1 MKTRSCLSILF
12 LFLIVQLRA
21 QDGGELVNVR
31 IAGEGFDRF
40 VEQVEAQTD
49 LVIYYKAEWFEGR
62 SFTYQADSVDID
74 DAIYDVLKGTG
85 LLYNR
90 VGHDRYIIL
99 PEKRLSMRLPI
110 ISSSTGVY
118 IEITDSEAYMGVK
131 DDLYLTGTRPEQMVQ
146 TIEVGERGAS
156 LARGIARIRGK
167 LVNLVNGEPVM
178 GATMVDLGTG
188 KGAVSDQ
195 GGNVTMAIEPGRHAM
210 RFSFIGMESVDI
222 TMEVHSDGDFRI
234 EMQPA
239 VIALDEVQIMGEMY
253 REINTT
259 DIGVERFSMNS
270 LKQVPVFM
278 GELDVIKISKLLPGI
293 TSAGEASVGVNV
305 RGGNVDQNIF
315 YINRMP
321 VYNTSHLF
329 GFFSAFNSDMI
340 RDFSIYKGSVPV
352 NYGGRLSSVFNILT
366 RKGNNKSFTAHAGIS
381 PISAHATVEGP
392 IKKNYSSYLI
402 SGRSSYSDWILKR
415 MEDPL
420 IRDSDAFFY
429 DFAGSLNFQ
438 PSEKNGFNIFYY
450 QSYDKFRYSTLS
462 DYEYS
467 NRGGSASW
475 ERNISP
481 ALTSKVTGT
490 SSFYKFSNTD
500 QSEISRAYSHDY
512 MLNHNELL
520 AEFEWVPSLRHKI
533 EFGSSL
539 IYYRLDRGVVEPYG
553 DASIRNEVDL
563 GNEQALEGGI
573 FVSDNYEIN
582 DWLTL
587 YAGVRYSLY
596 SMLGPQTVMLYEE
609 DKPKSENTIIDS
621 LYFDDWEAVSFQSG
635 PEFRAAVNMKAGPNT
650 SFKLSFNQMRQY
662 LFMLSNTVTISPTDQ
677 WKLSDYYIDPQSSY
691 QYTGGIYHIFPKL
704 GLSSSVELYYKTSK
718 DIVEYKDGA
727 DFITSPLTETVV
739 LQGLQSA
746 YGIEFMLQKTT
757 GRLDGWISYTY
768 SRSEMLVS
776 GGNDYE
782 SINNGNPYPSNFD
795 RPHVLNVVANYS
807 INRRVSVGSNLV
819 YMSGRPVTYPTSLY
833 YINNVAY
840 IDYFARNQF
849 RIPDYFRIDLSLN
862 IEGNLKAD
870 KFMHSTWS
878 FNVYNLLGRNNPQSI
893 YFVPHEYFIKGY
905 SFSVIGAPI
914 FTISW
919 NVKLG
924 NYESH

>member
-1 MKTRSCLSILF
+1 MKIRSYLLIPMLF
-12 LFLIVQLRA
+12 LSVLIRA

-31 IAGEGFDRF
+31 IVGEGFDRF
-40 VEQVEAQTD
+40 IEQLEDQTG

-62 SFTYQADSVDID
+62 SFSYQADSVDID
-74 DAIYDVLKGTG
+74 DAIYEVLKGTG

-90 VGHDRYIIL
+90 VGPDRYIIL
-99 PEKRLSMRLPI
+99 PEKRLSMHLPI
-110 ISSSTGVY
+110 ISSSTGIY
-118 IEITDSEAYMGVK
+118 TEITDSEAYMGVK
-131 DDLYLTGTRPEQMVQ
+131 DDLYLTGTRPEQMVR

-156 LARGIARIRGK
+156 LARGVARIKGK
-167 LVNLVNGEPVM
+167 LLNVANGEPVM

-195 GGNVTMAIEPGRHAM
+195 DGNVTMALKPGSHAM
-210 RFSFIGMESVDI
+210 RFSFIGMESVDVS
-222 TMEVHSDGDFRI
+222 MEVLSDGDFRI

-392 IKKNYSSYLI
+392 IKKDHSSYLI

-438 PSEKNGFNIFYY
+438 PSEKNGFNVFYY

-490 SSFYKFSNTD
+490 SSFYRFANTD
-500 QSEISRAYSHDY
+500 QSEVSRAYTHEY
-512 MLNHNELL
+512 MLNHNELV
-520 AEFEWVPSLRHKI
+520 AEFAWVPSLRHKI

-563 GNEQALEGGI
+563 GKEQALEGGI
-573 FVSDNYEIN
+573 FISDNYEVN
-582 DWLTL
+582 DWFTL

-621 LYFDDWEAVSFQSG
+621 LYFDDWEAVNFHSG
-635 PEFRAAVNMKAGPNT
+635 PEFRVAVNMKAGPNT

-704 GLSSSVELYYKTSK
+704 GLSSSVELYYKYSN

-727 DFITSPLTETVV
+727 DFITSPLTETAV
-739 LQGLQSA
+739 LQGLQNA
-746 YGIEFMLQKTT
+746 YGIEFMLQKTM

-768 SRSEMLVS
+768 SRSEMLVE
-776 GGNDYE
+776 GENDYE
-782 SINNGNPYPSNFD
+782 SINNGDPYPSNFD
-795 RPHVLNVVANYS
+795 RPHVLNVVGNYS
-807 INRRVSVGSNLV
+807 INRRFSVGSNLV

-914 FTISW
+914 FTVSW

>member
-1 MKTRSCLSILF
+1 MKIRNVLLLAFIILPVI
-12 LFLIVQLRA
+12 LNA
-21 QDGGELVNVR
+21 QERGELVNIQ
-31 IAGEGFDRF
+31 IAGEGFEHF
-40 VEQVEAQTD
+40 VEQVESQTG
-49 LVIYYKAEWFEGR
+49 LHIYYNQSWFEGSTFR
-62 SFTYQADSVDID
+62 YRADSVDVD
-74 DAIYDVLKGTG
+74 DAIYEVLKGTG
-85 LLYNR
+85 LYYNR
-90 VGHDRYIIL
+90 VAPDRYIIL
-99 PEKRLSMRLPI
+99 PEKPLNMQLPI
-110 ISSSTGVY
+110 TSATVGSYS
-118 IEITDSEAYMGVK
+118 EMQESEAYMGVK
-131 DDLYLTGTRPEQMVQ
+131 DDLYLTGTRPEQMVR
-146 TIEVGERGAS
+146 TITVGERGATV
-156 LARGIARIRGK
+156 ARGVARIRGK
-167 LVNLVNGEPVM
+167 LVNLASGEPVL

-195 GGNVTMAIEPGRHAM
+195 GGNVTMAITPGTHAM
-210 RFSFIGMESVDI
+210 RFSFIGMESVDV
-222 TMEVHSDGDFRI
+222 TMEVLSDGDFRI

-239 VIALDEVQIMGEMY
+239 VIALDEVQIMGEQY

-259 DIGVERFSMNS
+259 DIGVERFSMTA

-278 GELDVIKISKLLPGI
+278 GELDVIQISKLLPGI

-315 YINRMP
+315 YVNRLP

-340 RDFSIYKGSVPV
+340 RDFSIFKGSVPV

-392 IKKNYSSYLI
+392 IKKDHSSYLV
-402 SGRSSYSDWILKR
+402 SGRTSYSDWILKR

-438 PSEKNGFNIFYY
+438 PNPKNGFSVFYY
-450 QSYDKFRYSTLS
+450 QSFDRFKYSTLS

-467 NRGGSASW
+467 NRGFSASW
-475 ERNISP
+475 EKHISP
-481 ALTSKVTGT
+481 AVTSKVTGT
-490 SSFYKFSNTD
+490 SAIYKFGNTD
-500 QSEISRAYSHDY
+500 QSEVSNAYTHEY
-512 MLNHNELL
+512 MLNHNEIL

-539 IYYRLDRGVVEPYG
+539 IWYRLDRGAVKPYG
-553 DASIRNEVDL
+553 DASIRSTVDL
-563 GNEQALEGGI
+563 GEEQALEGGI
-573 FVSDNYEIN
+573 FLSDNFEVN

-587 YAGVRYSLY
+587 YGGIRYSLY
-596 SMLGPQTVMLYEE
+596 SMLGPQTVMLYE
-609 DKPKSENTIIDS
+609 DGKPKSENTIVDS
-621 LYFDDWEAVSFQSG
+621 LYFDDWESVNFHSG
-635 PEFRAAVNMKAGPNT
+635 PEFRAAVNMKTGPKT

-677 WKLSDYYIDPQSSY
+677 WKLSDYHIDPQSSF
-691 QYTGGIYHIFPKL
+691 QVTGGFYHIFPKV
-704 GLSSSVELYYKTSK
+704 GISASVELYYKYST

-727 DFITSPLTETVV
+727 DFISSPLTETVV
-739 LQGLQSA
+739 LQGLQNA
-746 YGIEFMLQKTT
+746 YGAEFMLQKTT
-757 GRLDGWISYTY
+757 GRLDGWISYTL
-768 SRSEMLVS
+768 SRSEMLVD
-776 GGNDYE
+776 GDNDYE
-782 SINNGNPYPSNFD
+782 DINNGEPYPSNFD

-807 INRRVSVGSNLV
+807 INRRFSVGSNLV

-833 YINNVAY
+833 YINNIAY

-849 RIPDYFRIDLSLN
+849 RIPDYFRIDLSFN

-893 YFVPHEYFIKGY
+893 YFVPHEYFIQGY
-905 SFSVIGAPI
+905 SFSVIGSPI

>member
-1 MKTRSCLSILF
+1 MKIRRFLLIPVLLLSVHLG
-12 LFLIVQLRA
+12 A
-21 QDGGELVNVR
+21 QDGGELVNIQ

-40 VEQVEAQTD
+40 VEQVEEQTR
-49 LVIYYKAEWFEGR
+49 LYIFYNISWFEGR
-62 SFTYQADSVDID
+62 SFSYQADSVDVD
-74 DAIYDVLKGTG
+74 DAIYEVLKGTG
-85 LLYNR
+85 LHYNR
-90 VGHDRYIIL
+90 VGDRYIIL
-99 PEKRLSMRLPI
+99 PEQRLSMRLPLTT
-110 ISSSTGVY
+110 STTGSY
-118 IEITDSEAYMGVK
+118 TQIADSEAYMGVK
-131 DDLYLTGTRPEQMVQ
+131 DDLYLTGTRPEQMVR

-156 LARGIARIRGK
+156 LARGVARIKGK
-167 LVNLVNGEPVM
+167 LVDLANGEPVM

-195 GGNVTMAIEPGRHAM
+195 AGNVTMAIKPGSHAM
-210 RFSFIGMESVDI
+210 RFSFIGMENVDV
-222 TMEVHSDGDFRI
+222 TMEIHSDGDFRI
-234 EMQPA
+234 EMQQA

-315 YINRMP
+315 YINRVP

-352 NYGGRLSSVFNILT
+352 NYGGRLSSVFNIHT
-366 RKGNNKSFTAHAGIS
+366 RKGNKKSFTAHAGIS

-392 IKKNYSSYLI
+392 IKKDHSSYLI
-402 SGRSSYSDWILKR
+402 SGRTSYSDWILNR

-420 IRDSDAFFY
+420 IRESDAFFY
-429 DFAGSLNFQ
+429 DFAGSLDFQ
-438 PSEKNGFNIFYY
+438 PNEKNGFNFFYY
-450 QSYDKFRYSTLS
+450 QSYDRFKYSTLS
-462 DYEYS
+462 NYEYG

-475 ERNISP
+475 EKHISP

-490 SSFYKFSNTD
+490 SSFYNFGNTD
-500 QSEISRAYSHDY
+500 QSEISRAYTHEY

-520 AEFEWVPSLRHKI
+520 AEFDWVPSLRHKI

-539 IYYRLDRGVVEPYG
+539 IYYRLNRGKVQPYG
-553 DASIRNEVDL
+553 DASIRNTVDL
-563 GNEQALEGGI
+563 GDEQAVEGAI
-573 FVSDNYEIN
+573 FVGDNYEIN

-587 YAGVRYSLY
+587 YAGIRYSLY
-596 SMLGPQTVMLYEE
+596 SMLGPETVMVYEE
-609 DKPKSENTIIDS
+609 GKPKSENTIIDS
-621 LYFDDWEAVSFQSG
+621 LTFGPGEPVNFHSG
-635 PEFRAAVNMKAGPNT
+635 PEFRLAVNMKAGPNT

-691 QYTGGIYHIFPKL
+691 QYTGGFYHIFPKL
-704 GLSSSVELYYKTSK
+704 GLSSSVELYYKFSK
-718 DIVEYKDGA
+718 DIVEYRDGA

-739 LQGLQSA
+739 LQGLQNA
-746 YGIEFMLQKTT
+746 YGMEFMLQKTT

-768 SRSEMLVS
+768 SRSEMLVE
-776 GGNDYE
+776 GENDYE
-782 SINNGNPYPSNFD
+782 SINNGESYPSNFD
-795 RPHVLNVVANYS
+795 RPHVLNVVGNYS
-807 INRRVSVGSNLV
+807 INRRFSVGSNLV

-840 IDYFARNQF
+840 IDYYARNQF
-849 RIPDYFRIDLSLN
+849 RIPDYFRIDLSFN
-862 IEGNLKAD
+862 VEGNLKAD

-893 YFVPHEYFIKGY
+893 YFIPHEYYIKGY
-905 SFSVIGAPI
+905 AFSVIGSPI

-919 NVKLG
+919 NVKMG

>member
-1 MKTRSCLSILF
+1 MKLRNCLLIPMIF
-12 LFLIVQLRA
+12 LSAHLGA
-21 QDGGELVNVR
+21 QDGADLVNIR
-31 IAGEGFDRF
+31 IDKEGFGNF
-40 VEQVEAQTD
+40 VDQVEAQTD
-49 LVIYYKAEWFEGR
+49 LFIYYNIAWFEGR
-62 SFTYQADSVDID
+62 SFSYSADSVDVD
-74 DAIYDVLKGTG
+74 DAIYEVLKGTG
-85 LLYNR
+85 LHFNR
-90 VGHDRYIIL
+90 VGMDRYIIL
-99 PEKRLSMRLPI
+99 PEKRLNMNLPLTT
-110 ISSSTGVY
+110 STTGTY
-118 IEITDSEAYMGVK
+118 TQITDSEAYMGVK
-131 DDLYLTGTRPEQMVQ
+131 DDLYLTGTRPEQMVR

-156 LARGIARIRGK
+156 LARGIARIKGK
-167 LVNLVNGEPVM
+167 LVNLANGEPVM

-188 KGAVSDQ
+188 KGAASDQ
-195 GGNVTMAIEPGRHAM
+195 NGNVTMAVEPGTHAM
-210 RFSFIGMESVDI
+210 RFSFIGMENVDV

-392 IKKNYSSYLI
+392 IKKDHSSFLI
-402 SGRSSYSDWILKR
+402 SGRSSYSDWILNR

-438 PSEKNGFNIFYY
+438 PNEKNGFNIFYY
-450 QSYDKFRYSTLS
+450 QSYDNFRYSTLS

-475 ERNISP
+475 EKHISP

-490 SSFYKFSNTD
+490 STFYNFANTE
-500 QSEISRAYSHDY
+500 QSEISRAYTHEY

-520 AEFEWVPSLRHKI
+520 AEFAWVPSLRHKI

-563 GNEQALEGGI
+563 GKEQALEGGI
-573 FVSDNYEIN
+573 FISDNYEIN

-621 LYFDDWEAVSFQSG
+621 LVFDDWDAVNFHSG

-677 WKLSDYYIDPQSSY
+677 WKLSDYYIDPQSSL

-704 GLSSSVELYYKTSK
+704 GLSSSVELYYKFSK

-739 LQGLQSA
+739 LQGLQNA

-776 GGNDYE
+776 GENDYE
-782 SINNGNPYPSNFD
+782 NINNGDPYPSNFD
-795 RPHVLNVVANYS
+795 RPHVLNVVGNYS
-807 INRRVSVGSNLV
+807 INRRFSIGSNLV

-893 YFVPHEYFIKGY
+893 YFIPHEYFIKGY
-905 SFSVIGAPI
+905 AFSVIGAPI
-914 FTISW
+914 FTVSW

-924 NYESH
+924 NYESR

>member
-1 MKTRSCLSILF
+1 MKFRKLLLIPSLLLSVVL
-12 LFLIVQLRA
+12 LA
-21 QDGGELVNVR
+21 QEGEERVSIR
-31 IAGEGFDRF
+31 ISGEGFDRF

-49 LVIYYKAEWFEGR
+49 LVIYYNSEWFAGR
-62 SFTYQADSVDID
+62 SFSYVADSVGVD
-74 DAIYDVLKGTG
+74 DAIYEVLKGTG
-85 LLYNR
+85 LHFNR
-90 VGHDRYIIL
+90 IGSDRYIIL
-99 PEKRLSMRLPI
+99 PEKRLSMRLPV
-110 ISSSTGVY
+110 SSTATGKY
-118 IEITDSEAYMGVK
+118 RETEEGEAYMGVK
-131 DDLYLTGTRPEQMVQ
+131 DDLYLTGIRPEKMVR
-146 TIEVGERGAS
+146 TIEVGKRGAS
-156 LARGIARIRGK
+156 LARGVARVKGK
-167 LVNLVNGEPVM
+167 LFNLDNGEPVM
-178 GATMVDLGTG
+178 GATMVDLGSG

-195 GGNVTMAIEPGRHAM
+195 NGNVTMTLKPGSHAI
-210 RFSFIGMESVDI
+210 RFSFIGMESVNV
-222 TMEVHSDGDFRI
+222 TMEVHSDGDFRV

-239 VIALDEVQIMGEMY
+239 VIALDEVQIMGELY

-278 GELDVIKISKLLPGI
+278 GERDVIKISKLLPGI

-315 YINRMP
+315 YINRLP

-340 RDFSIYKGSVPV
+340 RDFSIYKGNVPV

-366 RKGNNKSFTAHAGIS
+366 RKGNNRSFTVHAGIS
-381 PISAHATVEGP
+381 PVSAHTTVEGP
-392 IKKNYSSYLI
+392 IRKDHSSFLI
-402 SGRSSYSDWILKR
+402 SGRSSYSDWILNK

-438 PSEKNGFNIFYY
+438 PSEKNTFNLFYY

-462 DYEYS
+462 DYEYA
-467 NRGGSASW
+467 NRGASASW
-475 ERNISP
+475 ERHISP

-490 SSFYKFSNTD
+490 TSTYKFANKD
-500 QSEISRAYSHDY
+500 QSEISRAYTHEY

-520 AEFEWVPSLRHKI
+520 TEFEWVPFMNHRI
-533 EFGSSL
+533 DFGASL
-539 IYYRLDRGVVEPYG
+539 IYYRLDRGSVEPYG
-553 DASIRNEVDL
+553 AASIRNRVDL
-563 GNEQALEGGI
+563 GFEQAVEGGV
-573 FVSDNYEIN
+573 FVSDNFEIN

-587 YAGVRYSLY
+587 YAGVRYSFY
-596 SMLGPQTVMLYEE
+596 SMLGPQSVMLYEE
-609 DKPKSENTIIDS
+609 GKPKSENSIVDS
-621 LYFDDWEAVSFQSG
+621 LAFGDFEQVSFHSG
-635 PEFRAAVNMKAGPNT
+635 PEFRTAVNMKTGPNT
-650 SFKLSFNQMRQY
+650 SFKFSFNQMRQY

-677 WKLSDYYIDPQSSY
+677 WKLSDYHIDPQSSY
-691 QYTGGIYHIFPKL
+691 QLTGGVYHIFPKL
-704 GLSSSVELYYKTSK
+704 GLSSSVELYYKYST

-739 LQGLQSA
+739 LQGLQNA
-746 YGIEFMLQKTT
+746 YGLEFMLQKTT
-757 GRLDGWISYTY
+757 GRLDGWISYTL

-776 GGNDYE
+776 GDVDFE
-782 SINNGNPYPSNFD
+782 SINNGNSYPSNFD

-807 INRRVSVGSNLV
+807 INRRFSVSSNMV

-840 IDYFARNQF
+840 IDYYARNQF

-878 FNVYNLLGRNNPQSI
+878 LNVYNLLGRNNPQSI
-893 YFVPHEYFIKGY
+893 YFVPQEYFIKGY
-905 SFSVIGAPI
+905 SFSVIGVPV